1 MSLPP
6 CSLLV
11 HRSLATPDVMASCKS
26 PPPLNKFRPDSAR
39 SRSAASD
46 ADDDDDSAAGYSRK
60 HPAYV
65 SSCSAR
71 SSAALLSQDGSYEQ
85 DMREVCHVEDDM
97 EMMEIG
103 VGKSGLAPPSSSTSS
118 GSSASSS
125 SSSSS
130 PLASKSSRRRR
141 QQPTAAAA
149 TVSFSS
155 PSPFATEGNQ
165 AVQRLNVFSP
175 IKKSKDSPRVAGIGM
190 GVSQESALFSSFH
203 DMECVFILFYF
214 ILFYLILV

>member
-1 MSLPP
+1 M
-6 CSLLV
+6 
-11 HRSLATPDVMASCKS
+11 
-26 PPPLNKFRPDSAR
+26 
-39 SRSAASD
+39 
-46 ADDDDDSAAGYSRK
+46 G
-60 HPAYV
+60 
-65 SSCSAR
+65 
-71 SSAALLSQDGSYEQ
+71 
-85 DMREVCHVEDDM
+85 M

-118 GSSASSS
+118 TSSASSS

-141 QQPTAAAA
+141 QQPAAAAA

-190 GVSQESALFSSFH
+190 GNQKFVPAITPVTLPHHPNMIRIFSSAPLTSLRLSSPSH
-203 DMECVFILFYF
+203 SSVPPNALCSTSGAVPQYRSDG
-214 ILFYLILV
+214 